1 MTAETDDQASGDL
14 NLVKALAVVI
24 PSRADGEEPP
34 KRSSN
39 ERRMR
44 GPSPSARLRD
54 DTQERAWCDVLS
66 EVSSDVIYQ
75 ILLRRLR
82 CCGRCRT
89 IPNNFSFLHHK

>member
-1 MTAETDDQASGDL
+1 MTAETGDQASGDL
-14 NLVKALAVVI
+14 SLVNSSHGSHSEQ
-24 PSRADGEEPP
+24 SRRREPP
-34 KRSSN
+34 KRPSN

-44 GPSPSARLRD
+44 GPSPFALLRD

-75 ILLRRLR
+75 ILLRRFR

-89 IPNNFSFLHHK
+89 IPNNFPFLPHK